1 MENVHRFST
10 VLEPQAQV
18 ATFIPQ
24 LHVAELNDSD
34 NLSERLQVTLEVE
47 QMLEIFANYV
57 MTRVNF
63 ASLVFDRPGRRH
75 RISLSEHAQHI
86 YHFPIGVGGERLGE
100 LHYHVLLPLAAIQ
113 LEKLKRLHRKLAFP
127 LRNAI
132 AHEQLRQQALTD
144 ALTGLGNRPAFDSA
158 LVRALEQARR
168 TELPVGL
175 LLLDLDN
182 FKQINDNQGHLQGD
196 QVLAD
201 FAALLSQCV
210 RVTDSAFRLGGDEF
224 VVILHDPHEG
234 AAERIAERLANGISA
249 HGPLSTSGVGASLGY
264 SQARPGDDSR
274 RLFDRADGALYEA
287 KGCGKNQLVSYY

>member
-1 MENVHRFST
+1 MENVHRFNT
-10 VLEPQAQV
+10 LLEPQSQA

-24 LHVAELNDSD
+24 LHVAELSDSD

-47 QMLEIFANYV
+47 AMLEIFANYV

-113 LEKLKRLHRKLAFP
+113 IDKLKRLHRKLAFP

-144 ALTGLGNRPAFDSA
+144 ALTGLGNRPAFDAA

-168 TELPVGL
+168 TELPLGL

-201 FAALLSQCV
+201 FAALLGQCV
-210 RVTDSAFRLGGDEF
+210 RITDSTFRLGGDEF

-234 AAERIAERLANGISA
+234 AAERIAERLANGIRN
-249 HGPLSTSGVGASLGY
+249 HGPLTASGIGVSLGY
-264 SQARPGDDSR
+264 SQVRPGDDGR

-287 KGCGKNQLVSYY
+287 KGCGKNQLVCYY